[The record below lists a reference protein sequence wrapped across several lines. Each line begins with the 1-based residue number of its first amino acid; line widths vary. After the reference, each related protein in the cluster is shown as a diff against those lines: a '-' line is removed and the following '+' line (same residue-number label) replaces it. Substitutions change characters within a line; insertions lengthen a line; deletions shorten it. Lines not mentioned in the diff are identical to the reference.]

1 MKSKLFQFIFVVAF
15 VFSLPFIANA
25 QYLTT
30 DLVLLKVGY
39 VPIYTVSFDEDN
51 ADDSENKGIA
61 VQGEYNLNSG
71 NFWLG
76 FGFEY
81 QRMVNDDEDDYINHF
96 LLPMVSAKFVATGG
110 LYVGAG
116 LAGKYLVSAE
126 TPSGAEEPDKKID
139 LWVNGIMG
147 YHLPIAEAVFLDIEG
162 RFGWNITNQ
171 QFDES
176 SKEVSNAYDLG
187 FYIGIGTRAMASEL

>member
-1 MKSKLFQFIFVVAF
+1 MKSKLFSFISVVAF
-15 VFSLPFIANA
+15 IFSLSFVADA

-39 VPIYTVSFDEDN
+39 MPIYTVSFDDDN
-51 ADDSENKGIA
+51 ADDLENKGIA

-76 FGFEY
+76 FGLEY
-81 QRMVNDDEDDYINHF
+81 QRMVNDDDSDYVNHF
-96 LLPMVSAKFVATGG
+96 MLPLVSAKFVATGG

-116 LAGKYLVSAE
+116 LAGKYLISVE
-126 TPSGAEEPDKKID
+126 VPSGAEEPDKKID
-139 LWVNGIMG
+139 LWANGIMG
-147 YHLPIAEAVFLDIEG
+147 YHVPIAEAVFLNLEG

-176 SKEVSNAYDLG
+176 DCEVSNAYDVA